1 MDKKEKPTFLEKID
15 KGLLDAIKALEK
27 MQESEKNEIESLDK
41 RESPEN
47 FNEGLSKDENNT
59 ETSLA
64 WILKRI
70 GSAEAD
76 IEKDRNEILS
86 IKQSIIDKFNQ
97 NFSLI
102 IGVLFVGVITI
113 VWLVWQSFW
122 MYPQMIK
129 EYSEKSEVQNTK
141 IELQNNQIQELKDDI
156 SEIKNRIEKEIDRR
170 IILETTQRK
179 NTQ

>member
-27 MQESEKNEIESLDK
+27 MQESEKKEIEWLDK
-41 RESPEN
+41 KESPEN
-47 FNEGLSKDENNT
+47 FNEGLSKDENGV

-64 WILKRI
+64 SILKRI
-70 GSAEAD
+70 GGAEAD
-76 IEKDRNEILS
+76 IEKDRNEILA

-97 NFSLI
+97 NFNLI

-113 VWLVWQSFW
+113 AWLVWQSFW

-129 EYSEKSEVQNTK
+129 DYAEKSETQNSK
-141 IELQNNQIQELKDDI
+141 IELQNNQIEELKDDI
-156 SEIKNRIEKEIDRR
+156 SEIKGRIEKEIDRR
-170 IILETTQRK
+170 IMLENNVKK
-179 NTQ
+179 NAQ